1 MSTLSERASEQQAEG
16 IFLGGPPKLF
26 EIAGRKLLITLL
38 NEGLTPASTVL
49 DIGCGCLRGGY
60 WLIHFLDPGRYFG
73 IEPNVQML
81 AAGIRVV
88 LEPGLLDLKRPR
100 FDHNAEFDFAVFQQK
115 FDFFIARSIWSHASK
130 QQIESMLD
138 GFLRTSESHSVFLT
152 SYYKATLFNKDYTGL
167 EWVGRSHESNTPGIV
182 YHRFR
187 WIERACAK
195 RKLVARELTNKICNF
210 GDQTWILIKH
220 AGT

>member
-1 MSTLSERASEQQAEG
+1 
-16 IFLGGPPKLF
+16 
-26 EIAGRKLLITLL
+26 
-38 NEGLTPASTVL
+38 
-49 DIGCGCLRGGY
+49 
-60 WLIHFLDPGRYFG
+60 
-73 IEPNVQML
+73 
-81 AAGIRVV
+81 
-88 LEPGLLDLKRPR
+88 
-100 FDHNAEFDFAVFQQK
+100 VFQQK
-115 FDFFIARSIWSHASK
+115 FDFFIAPSIWSHASK

-220 AGT
+220 AGTC